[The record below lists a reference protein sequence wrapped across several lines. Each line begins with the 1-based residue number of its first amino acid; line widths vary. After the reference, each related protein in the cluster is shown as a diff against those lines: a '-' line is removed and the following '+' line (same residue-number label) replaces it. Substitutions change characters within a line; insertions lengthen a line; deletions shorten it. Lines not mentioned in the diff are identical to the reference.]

1 MREDQEHGESRRQ
14 SEAASAGTAG
24 GQPLPEAGEGA
35 AAPEEAAVS
44 QLGEKAPNQPPAAVE
59 ANIEEPPVAA
69 SVAIRKKHPLAI
81 RWMHWINFPVLA
93 VMIWSGLLIYWAD
106 SDHAVEHPHE
116 VYRIGLGS
124 FTLVR
129 LFPPWFYERLH
140 LTFQLA
146 KGMGYHFFFMWLFAI
161 NGAAYVAYTAL
172 SGEWRALAPDRRS
185 FGEAFQVLL
194 HDLHLS
200 KKPPPRRK
208 YNGAQQIAYSLVIL
222 MGFGSLATG
231 LAIYKPTQ
239 LGWLTALMGGYEM
252 ARWFHFWLT
261 MGYCIFFLVHVAQV
275 ARAGWNNFRGM
286 IAGYEIVPAVTQDE
300 PHAKGHGA

>member
-1 MREDQEHGESRRQ
+1 MLEDRQHGEEQ
-14 SEAASAGTAG
+14 
-24 GQPLPEAGEGA
+24 PEAVSADAPGGALLPDERA
-35 AAPEEAAVS
+35 AAPEEAANS
-44 QLGEKAPNQPPAAVE
+44 GEEAPDPPLAAIEAGVE
-59 ANIEEPPVAA
+59 GPEPPVAA
-69 SVAIRKKHPLAI
+69 SIAIEKKHPLAI

-124 FTLVR
+124 FTLLR
-129 LFPPWFYERLH
+129 LFPPWFYEHLH

-146 KGMGYHFFFMWLFAI
+146 RGMGYHFFFMWLFAI
-161 NGAAYVAYTAL
+161 NGIVYVVYTAL
-172 SGEWRALAPDRRS
+172 SGEWRALAPDRKS
-185 FGEAFQVLL
+185 FGEALQVLL

-200 KKPPPRRK
+200 KAHPPRRK
-208 YNGAQQIAYSLVIL
+208 YNGAQRIAYSLVIL
-222 MGFGSLATG
+222 MGFGSLVTG

-286 IAGYEIVPAVTQDE
+286 IAGYEIVPVTACDE
-300 PHAKGHGA
+300 PQAKGQGA